1 MPSFTH
7 SCEAPLVCH
16 NVCVQPYI
24 CGMHAAGL
32 YQAGPRN
39 KYFDLKAVTGWLL
52 NSAFHAVLVFV
63 LVMGCLTPLYPD
75 RHGGATPGQWQT
87 GATLFTAV
95 VITVHL
101 EIATIIEH
109 WTIFHV
115 AGIVFSVGKTRLV
128 CHAVHCKL
136 C

>member
-1 MPSFTH
+1 MY
-7 SCEAPLVCH
+7 V
-16 NVCVQPYI
+16 
-24 CGMHAAGL
+24 AGL

-52 NSAFHAVLVFV
+52 NSAFQAVLVFV
-63 LVMGCLTPLYPD
+63 LVMGSLTPLYPD

-101 EIATIIEH
+101 EISTIIEH

-115 AGIVFSVGKTRLV
+115 AGVVFSVGEVESV
-128 CHAVHCKL
+128 CHAVLCKL
-136 C
+136 F